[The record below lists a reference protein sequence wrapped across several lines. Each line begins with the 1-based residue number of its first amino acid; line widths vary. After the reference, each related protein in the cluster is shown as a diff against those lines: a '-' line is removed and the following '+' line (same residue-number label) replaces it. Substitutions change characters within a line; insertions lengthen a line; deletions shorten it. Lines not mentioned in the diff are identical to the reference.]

1 LFFII
6 LGTVMRL
13 SLARRRQ
20 VGAARLAYL
29 ATARAGRP
37 AVVPICFVLRG
48 RHLYHAIDAKPKR
61 KPPMQLRR
69 IRNLRANPRA
79 AVLVEHYEED
89 WSRLWFVLLEG
100 PVRLLAGGAEHRRAL
115 LALRRK
121 YPQYRAMPLAPDALV
136 VAVDIS
142 RISHWDA

>member
-1 LFFII
+1 
-6 LGTVMRL
+6 
-13 SLARRRQ
+13 
-20 VGAARLAYL
+20 
-29 ATARAGRP
+29 
-37 AVVPICFVLRG
+37 VVPICFVLRG

-121 YPQYRAMPLAPDALV
+121 YRQYRAMPLAPDALV

>member
-1 LFFII
+1 
-6 LGTVMRL
+6 
-13 SLARRRQ
+13 
-20 VGAARLAYL
+20 
-29 ATARAGRP
+29 
-37 AVVPICFVLRG
+37 
-48 RHLYHAIDAKPKR
+48 
-61 KPPMQLRR
+61 MQLRR

-121 YPQYRAMPLAPDALV
+121 YRQYRAMPLAPDALV